1 MKQELRNSANF
12 RRSTFGG
19 PANRLF
25 GQLAAEKKKTAC
37 ALGLITV
44 MLFMWAKAFWKKG
57 PQSAEAA
64 PMNRSGAVGK
74 AEPQL
79 KISFIELPKIA
90 GRNDV
95 LTRDFFVIDSAVLG
109 GAREVNVVSK
119 GGNEEVVRQIA
130 EKLKLEAIVT
140 GSVPQA
146 FINDKLLSVGDKLL
160 VGSAD
165 ESYECEVAAVEE
177 DRVFIRCRE
186 AEITLK
192 LTQTSVIDY

>member
-1 MKQELRNSANF
+1 MKQELKNSGNF
-12 RRSTFGG
+12 RQSTFGG
-19 PANRLF
+19 PANGLF
-25 GQLAAEKKKTAC
+25 GQLAAEKKKTVC
-37 ALGLITV
+37 ALGLIMV
-44 MLFMWAKAFWKKG
+44 MLFMWAKAFWKKA

-64 PMNRSGAVGK
+64 PMNQSGAVGK

-109 GAREVNVVSK
+109 GVREVNVVSK

-160 VGSAD
+160 VGNAD
-165 ESYECEVAAVEE
+165 QSCECEVAAVEE
-177 DRVFIRCRE
+177 NKVLIKCRE

-192 LTQTSVIDY
+192 LTQTAVIDY

>member
-1 MKQELRNSANF
+1 MKQEQRNSDNF
-12 RRSTFGG
+12 RQSTFGG
-19 PANRLF
+19 LANGLF
-25 GQLAAEKKKTAC
+25 GRLAAEKKKTTC
-37 ALGLITV
+37 AVGLIML
-44 MLFMWAKAFWKKG
+44 MLFMWAKVFWKKG
-57 PQSAEAA
+57 PQSAEASPA
-64 PMNRSGAVGK
+64 NQPVAVGK

-79 KISFIELPKIA
+79 KISFIKLPKIA

-95 LTRDFFVIDSAVLG
+95 LARDFFVIDGTVLR
-109 GAREVNVVSK
+109 GAGEVSVVSK
-119 GGNEEVVRQIA
+119 GGSEEAVRQIA

-160 VGSAD
+160 VGNAEQSC
-165 ESYECEVAAVEE
+165 ECEVAAVEE
-177 DRVFIRCRE
+177 NRVLMRCRE